1 MVKMRKKRDRL
12 EVIFDFLKIIQDNH
26 NSIKPTP
33 LLRKTNLSSQSF
45 SEYFE
50 ELINKN
56 LIREIIDK
64 KGKKFITLTDTG
76 FKYLQKYK
84 VCLYD
89 FCMVSG
95 RNKHRYQYLPLFL
108 RHTCKHQ
115 PEHQSLQKHLPG
127 QVLLID

>member
-1 MVKMRKKRDRL
+1 MRKKRDRL

-84 VCLYD
+84 M
-89 FCMVSG
+89 FRG
-95 RNKHRYQYLPLFL
+95 F
-108 RHTCKHQ
+108 
-115 PEHQSLQKHLPG
+115 
-127 QVLLID
+127 IDEFDL